1 MNCTRCKGSMIEDHF
16 MDFEGTSGHMW
27 AKSWRCMNCGHV
39 HDAVIEQNRR
49 IKQQHA
55 PVLVTGEP
63 DYQDEEV
70 HLGRESYLARVA

>member
-1 MNCTRCKGSMIEDHF
+1 MTCTRCSGLMVKDHF
-16 MDFEGTSGHMW
+16 MDFEGTSGYMW
-27 AKSWRCMNCGHV
+27 TQSLRCMNCGHV

-49 IKQQHA
+49 VKPE
-55 PVLVTGEP
+55 PVLIRTTGEP